1 MSDEELAEYLY
12 EYFWGRVSASP
23 NRKKKLLDWLRQP
36 APKERPGMT
45 DQEIRDTLIEL
56 DDEMY
61 IPDEGPVGPV
71 LLREFD
77 RIMAERDAA
86 SGYLEKIDGMLG
98 TAYPNEILA
107 VLKEWRGARGEG

>member
-1 MSDEELAEYLY
+1 M
-12 EYFWGRVSASP
+12 RH
-23 NRKKKLLDWLRQP
+23 
-36 APKERPGMT
+36 KERLGSNCVAPANPAGGGPSMT

-56 DDEMY
+56 YDEMY
-61 IPDEGPVGPV
+61 IPGEGPVGPV

-86 SGYLEKIDGMLG
+86 NGYLEKIDGMLG